1 MYWELCSKAQ
11 LSPELGPS
19 LLILSKPIS
28 CPLQWNKASKTM
40 VSTEEEKVDKIPST
54 VLVNEHLNSLPETL
68 IPVRPGKPLESKEW
82 P

>member
-1 MYWELCSKAQ
+1 MFWDLCSKAE

-19 LLILSKPIS
+19 SLKHSKPIS
-28 CPLQWNKASKTM
+28 CPLQWDKASKTM

-68 IPVRPGKPLESKEW
+68 IPVGPGKPLESK
-82 P
+82 